1 MKAEFFKITFSLS
14 GEDQM
19 VFIIWPTN
27 MRHYTNSFSYM
38 QHFSSVYFWNEPNL
52 AMVPYAFIMMQDS
65 GVTLEKAWVY
75 SYIIKA
81 RFPAEPLDQLDGYL
95 AVSGENYTHPTRL
108 LQELQKNTQNKPDT
122 MGLAYD
128 RYSNCPAAGSI
139 TIIIHFPSVV
149 ASRFSKL

>member
-95 AVSGENYTHPTRL
+95 AVSGENYTHRTRL